1 MSVKCYETE
10 YKNFGRCV
18 CLDNGIIKLMATLD
32 VGPRII
38 YFSTRGNDNIL
49 FEDTDRDFY
58 EMNKGYGTWYA
69 YGGHRLWSAPEV
81 LPETYLPDNE
91 PVKYTF
97 ENGVL
102 TLTPN
107 RTISEKQ
114 FQLIIEMTNGN
125 KVHVTNT
132 IQNCAEVPQRFAPWS
147 ITGFSLGGIEYIPLC
162 KDKKGFLPNRTMAL
176 WSYSNLRD
184 ERFELTDSYA
194 TLRHDRKAETAFKV
208 GFNATDGYVVYAAG
222 NQLLRKSFESYEDI
236 HYPDYCCNFET
247 YTNRHFLECELLG
260 EERDYAPSETASI
273 HETWEL
279 TEINQSPESVISA
292 YIQHK

>member
-1 MSVKCYETE
+1 MIKCYETE
-10 YKNFGRCV
+10 YKNFGKCV
-18 CLDNGIIKLMATLD
+18 CLENSLIKLMATLD

-38 YFSTRGNDNIL
+38 YFSTRGNENIL

-58 EMNKGYGTWYA
+58 EMNKGFGTWYA

-91 PVKYTF
+91 PVKYTY

-132 IQNCAEVPQRFAPWS
+132 IKNCAEVPQRFAPWS
-147 ITGFSLGGIEYIPLC
+147 ITGLSLGGIEYIPMC
-162 KDKKGFLPNRTMAL
+162 KDEKGFLPNRTMAL
-176 WSYSNLRD
+176 WSYSDIRD

-194 TLRHDRKAETAFKV
+194 TLRHDRQAEKAFKV
-208 GFNATDGYVVYAAG
+208 GFNTTDGYVIYAAG
-222 NQLLRKSFESYEDI
+222 NQVLRKSFESYENVN
-236 HYPDYCCNFET
+236 YPDFCCNFET

-260 EERDYAPSETASI
+260 EEREYAPSEIASI

-279 TEINQSPESVISA
+279 TETNQTPESVISA